1 MDLTSCN
8 QRMARA
14 RVEDDVDR
22 IVSGWKTHPPATPN
36 EYPTIAKHLLV
47 NLILRARD
55 EEMKDLQSHA
65 AGILRHCLEMGTDDE
80 IRGLLFSDEEE

>member
-8 QRMARA
+8 QRMAA
-14 RVEDDVDR
+14 GAEDVDR
-22 IVSGWKTHPPATPN
+22 ISPMENASSQPRRVSNHRQTPARRS
-36 EYPTIAKHLLV
+36 YSG
-47 NLILRARD
+47 ARD

-80 IRGLLFSDEEE
+80 IRGLLLPEEEE